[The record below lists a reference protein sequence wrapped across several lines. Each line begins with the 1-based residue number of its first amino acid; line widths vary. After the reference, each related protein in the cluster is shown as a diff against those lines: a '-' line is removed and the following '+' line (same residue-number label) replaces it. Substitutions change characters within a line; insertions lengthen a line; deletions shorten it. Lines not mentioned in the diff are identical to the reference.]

1 MNQIRKNIRQEENE
15 SLIIKYQ
22 IMRMNYI
29 VENANEWKMNHYA
42 RNIIQ
47 VKWIKILNI
56 SAIYN
61 DSMTYNFQLL

>member
-15 SLIIKYQ
+15 LLIIKYQ

-29 VENANEWKMNHYA
+29 VENVNEWKMNHYM
-42 RNIIQ
+42 RIIIQ

-61 DSMTYNFQLL
+61 DSMTYNF